1 MDMIRV
7 VSPPHCKKGPA
18 RCSGCREAAQTKK
31 ICHIHVYT
39 TESEEF
45 RPLIQMEI
53 RGIPGFYEY
62 EIIEVFESPNEAIEY
77 ARENSIDDI
86 DLSMGR

>member
-7 VSPPHCKKGPA
+7 VSPPHCRKGPA
-18 RCSGCREAAQTKK
+18 RCSECRKAARVKK

-39 TESEEF
+39 TTSENF
-45 RPLIQMEI
+45 RPIIEMEI

-62 EIIEVFESPNEAIEY
+62 EIIEVFESPNDAIEY
-77 ARENSIDDI
+77 AKRNDISNI